1 MALAGTVKAA
11 PAGIQGFDTSKLTSA
26 GAQALRQAGFDFS
39 LRYPSRADQEP
50 AGDLT
55 RDEAAAILGAG
66 LALMPV
72 QHAAPEGWEPG
83 ADLGTT
89 NGRNAVANAKI
100 VDFPTGINLWLD
112 LERVATD
119 AAVQDVIDYCN
130 AWFAEVDGAGF
141 ISGLYVGPQAILNSH
156 QLSEQL
162 RTKHYWKA
170 ASIVPPVE
178 KRGYQMVQSLHPK
191 VAGVDID
198 SDVTMNDAFGD
209 AVRWLDPGA

>member
-1 MALAGTVKAA
+1 
-11 PAGIQGFDTSKLTSA
+11 
-26 GAQALRQAGFDFS
+26 LRQAGFVFS

-72 QHAAPEGWEPG
+72 QHVAPEGWEPG

-141 ISGLYVGPQAILNSH
+141 ISGRYVGPQRSSTAISS
-156 QLSEQL
+156 LSSCAPNITGRPQASC
-162 RTKHYWKA
+162 RRSKSAATRWYKA
-170 ASIVPPVE
+170 CT
-178 KRGYQMVQSLHPK
+178 PK
-191 VAGVDID
+191 SPA
-198 SDVTMNDAFGD
+198 
-209 AVRWLDPGA
+209 